1 MTKFYIKYKGKEY
14 FRAEDLARA
23 YGVKTE
29 LVRDRYHSGFRDP
42 KALISRNKLVHSYTA
57 PHVLNYKGIQYDSL
71 KSFVQEF
78 GLNYTTALAC
88 WKRGIKDPADLID
101 YCQYKGQ
108 IKTLRSNSINDQFMI
123 EKFLN
128 EHDLLSSRQL
138 SRKTGLSVD
147 TIATQLSNIVQD
159 HSRSGIGLQ
168 KEDIAKVKLTQAEYN
183 LLASNARLLPKYAF
197 RKSAAKHILE
207 HKREQKN
214 QHLKVFPYFK
224 GKYYVDM
231 SSGEVWSKN
240 HGKDTFRRIKKLSGC
255 YTFRDANGKR
265 YSFLEKD
272 VLDITNQPEI
282 TAEDLISR
290 KELFKKLGFTKSLWD
305 NRKLYSLL
313 PSSKMHVRLN
323 DNGKKIIGWLRS
335 SITKTINRY
344 PEKFKSNQRNL
355 EKRR

>member
-23 YGVKTE
+23 YGVRTE
-29 LVRDRYHSGFRDP
+29 LVRDRYNSGFRDP
-42 KALISRNKLVHSYTA
+42 KALISRDKLVHSYTA
-57 PHVLNYKGIQYDSL
+57 PHVLNYKGIHYDSL

-108 IKTLRSNSINDQFMI
+108 IETLRSNSINDQFMI

-128 EHDLLSSRQL
+128 KHDLLSSRQL
-138 SRKTGLSVD
+138 GHKTGLSVD
-147 TIATQLSNIVQD
+147 TIA
-159 HSRSGIGLQ
+159 
-168 KEDIAKVKLTQAEYN
+168 KVKLTQVEYN

-207 HKREQKN
+207 HKREQGN

-265 YSFLEKD
+265 YSFLEQD